1 MSEYAIEV
9 CWSTTTQQFDFT
21 AFVASSEV
29 VDQFARCIVIS
40 RNRQNSDDKEN
51 ETKDNER
58 ANVVAVEVKSA
69 LRVAVAWTDG
79 AVGICVAV

>member
-9 CWSTTTQQFDFT
+9 CWSTTKKQFDFT

-40 RNRQNSDDKEN
+40 RNRQYSDDKEN
-51 ETKDNER
+51 ETNDER